1 MGCHRQVGSTGEGRV
16 GDLPGQVG
24 STGGW
29 ETCGVGCHRQVGS
42 TGEGRVGD
50 LRGGV
55 S

>member
-1 MGCHRQVGSTGEGRV
+1 MGCHRQVGSTG
-16 GDLPGQVG
+16 
-24 STGGW
+24 GG
-29 ETCGVGCHRQVGS
+29 ETCPSPGGDTCHRQVGS

>member
-16 GDLPGQVG
+16 GDLR
-24 STGGW
+24 
-29 ETCGVGCHRQVGS
+29 GVGCHRQVGS